1 MYGNSAVWVGCI
13 VALTTSRRARS
24 DDEDACAHPPT
35 ELIRYEEDY
44 SFLRDPACRTE
55 LWDPLKYVALS
66 DRFEAYLSVGADVR
80 ERFEYV
86 HNQDWGRLPNDGY
99 LLSRFMVH
107 GDVHLGA
114 HVRAFVQ
121 LASAFV
127 TGREGGPRP
136 VDEDLL
142 DVHQAFV
149 DLSIDVPSLG
159 QLTLRVGR
167 QEVDYPSARLI
178 AVRDG
183 ANVRLSFDGVR
194 AMQRIGTWHVDAL
207 ALAPVETERGIFDD
221 GWEPGQRLWGVYS
234 SGPVVPGALE
244 LDVYYLGLLRE
255 KAVFDQGAARE
266 LRHSIGARLSGTAAN
281 VDYNTELVFQFG
293 SFGAGRIRAWTAA
306 SDTGYTFASAR
317 WRPRFGGQAN
327 VTSGDEDR
335 NDVDLQTFDP
345 LFPRAAYFSEANL
358 IGPLNHIDLHP
369 AVGLQP
375 ADSFSF
381 AVAWD
386 VFWRYS
392 LADGLYRMSGVPQVT
407 VVDNPERFVGSE
419 GSVSA
424 VWIVA
429 HGTALFASYT
439 HFFPGPFLRRAGLGH
454 DVDFVAG
461 WLSYRI

>member
-1 MYGNSAVWVGCI
+1 MYGNRAVLFSCV
-13 VALTTSRRARS
+13 VALSASRDARG
-24 DDEDACAHPPT
+24 DDRDACTHPPT
-35 ELIRYEEDY
+35 ELIRYQEDY

-55 LWDPLKYVALS
+55 FWDPLKYIALS
-66 DRFEAYLSVGADVR
+66 DRYEAYLSVGADVR
-80 ERFEYV
+80 ERFEYN
-86 HNQDWGRLPNDGY
+86 HNQDWGRLPDDGY

-107 GDVHLGA
+107 GDLNVGT

-127 TGREGGPRP
+127 TGRKGGPRP

-142 DVHQAFV
+142 DVHQAFL
-149 DLSIDVPSLG
+149 DLAIDIASLG
-159 QLTLRVGR
+159 LLTLRIGR

-194 AMQRIGTWHVDAL
+194 AMQRIGTWHVDVL
-207 ALAPVETERGIFDD
+207 ALAPVETARGVFDD
-221 GWEPGQRLWGVYS
+221 GWEPGQRLWGLYS
-234 SGPVVPGALE
+234 SGPVVADALA

-255 KAVFDQGAARE
+255 NAVFDQGSARE
-266 LRHSIGARLSGTAAN
+266 LRHSVGARLSGGVAN

-293 SFGAGRIRAWTAA
+293 SFGAGSIRAWTAA
-306 SDTGYTFASAR
+306 SDTGYTFASVR
-317 WRPRFGGQAN
+317 WRPRVGGQAN
-327 VTSGDEDR
+327 VTSGDNDR

-358 IGPLNHIDLHP
+358 IGPLNHIDVHP
-369 AVGLQP
+369 ALGLQP
-375 ADSFSF
+375 TDSFSF

-407 VVDNPERFVGSE
+407 VADNSERFVGSE

-424 VWIVA
+424 VWNVA
-429 HGTALFASYT
+429 RGTALFASYT
-439 HFFPGPFLRRAGLGH
+439 HFFAGPFLRRAGLGR
-454 DVDFVAG
+454 DVDFVAA